1 MAEKEVFHGAEK
13 AGEKPIS
20 SNVKPSQKYDR
31 FGETIRYLTLPELQ
45 QFFDATESYRHK
57 LMMQMVYE
65 LGCRVG
71 EFVRI
76 QLKHLNF
83 SRDTIL
89 FPEENTKTG
98 RRRFN
103 RYSQLRS
110 RTIDLEGAGGC
121 ECLRLVVDF

>member
-1 MAEKEVFHGAEK
+1 M
-13 AGEKPIS
+13 
-20 SNVKPSQKYDR
+20 
-31 FGETIRYLTLPELQ
+31 PELQ
-45 QFFDATESYRHK
+45 QFFDSIENYRHK

-89 FPEENTKTG
+89 VPEENTKTG

-103 RYSQLRS
+103 RYSQLLS